1 MNKMIQKLMR
11 RFFVIPLAAVVFPAA
26 AWAVDAVPRISK
38 ASFGISS
45 STSSGSVYYNCDS
58 LEDMTENM
66 LKKLGAN
73 DVRVRCSGGLESG
86 TYWGPASITASFS
99 SPVLGSGSSARSA
112 SYKAFQ
118 LRDSDNCHA
127 AQEIFAGLRSKL
139 DLNSISGTKS
149 FCDGNDSYR
158 IQGNALMFN

>member
-99 SPVLGSGSSARSA
+99 SA